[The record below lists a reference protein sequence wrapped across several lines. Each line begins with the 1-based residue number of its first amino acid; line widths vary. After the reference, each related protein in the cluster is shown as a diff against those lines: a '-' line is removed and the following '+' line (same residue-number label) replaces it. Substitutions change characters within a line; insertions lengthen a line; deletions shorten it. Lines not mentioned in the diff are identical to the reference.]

1 MAADRLDEVLDA
13 AYDCLTRYGAR
24 RTTMDDIAMTM
35 GVSRSAVYQYVRGKD
50 DAFRRLSARLHAQ
63 ALRRAREAAAAE
75 DASHAARVQGVL
87 AAKFD
92 LVRRLTGD
100 SPHTAELLDDKARL
114 CGDLCGTFTAD
125 LRHLLLALFT
135 DSGTAASIGPEDAA
149 DVCLAL
155 VAGLEGTP
163 DGERLLGPA
172 TDALLTGLL
181 DASGES
187 RRTDSAF
194 PGAVRGATMPG

>member
-1 MAADRLDEVLDA
+1 MAADRLDHVLDA

-24 RTTMDDIAMTM
+24 RTTMDDIATTM

-50 DAFRRLSARLHAQ
+50 DAFRQLSARLHSQ
-63 ALRRAREAAAAE
+63 ALRRAREAATAE
-75 DASHAARVQGVL
+75 DTSYATRVQGVL
-87 AAKFD
+87 AVKLD

-114 CGDLCGTFTAD
+114 CGDLCGSFTAG
-125 LRHLLLALFT
+125 LRQLLVALFAAAGT
-135 DSGTAASIGPEDAA
+135 TAATGPEDAA
-149 DVCLAL
+149 DVCLAM
-155 VAGLEGTP
+155 VAGLETTP

-181 DASGES
+181 DGSAESGRAE
-187 RRTDSAF
+187 SAF
-194 PGAVRGATMPG
+194 PGEVRDATMPG

>member
-24 RTTMDDIAMTM
+24 RTTMDDIATTM

-50 DAFRRLSARLHAQ
+50 DAFRQLSARLHSQ
-63 ALRRAREAAAAE
+63 ALRRAREAATAE
-75 DASHAARVQGVL
+75 DASHATHVQGVL
-87 AAKFD
+87 AVKLD

-114 CGDLCGTFTAD
+114 CGDLCGTFTAG
-125 LRHLLLALFT
+125 LRQLLIALFAE
-135 DSGTAASIGPEDAA
+135 SGTTATIGPEDAA

-155 VAGLEGTP
+155 VTGLEATP

-181 DASGES
+181 DGPAES
-187 RRTDSAF
+187 RRADSAF
-194 PGAVRGATMPG
+194 PGGVRGATMPG

>member
-1 MAADRLDEVLDA
+1 MAADRLDHVLDA

-24 RTTMDDIAMTM
+24 RTTMDDIATTM

-50 DAFRRLSARLHAQ
+50 DAFRQLSARLHSQ
-63 ALRRAREAAAAE
+63 ALRRAREAATAE
-75 DASHAARVQGVL
+75 DASYATRVQGVL
-87 AAKFD
+87 AVKLD

-114 CGDLCGTFTAD
+114 CGDLCGSFMAG
-125 LRHLLLALFT
+125 LRQLLVALFAAAGT
-135 DSGTAASIGPEDAA
+135 TAATGPEDAA

-155 VAGLEGTP
+155 VAGLETTP

-181 DASGES
+181 DGSAESGRAE
-187 RRTDSAF
+187 SAF
-194 PGAVRGATMPG
+194 PGGVRDATMPG